1 MTGMKQAHPVSR
13 RKESQLEEV
22 QEIFRKLG
30 KKARDTVVIV
40 EGKKDRSSLRKLGV
54 EGKIVCMKNSRRI
67 LVDFLDQLQ
76 CREVILLV
84 DFDEYGSSLAQ
95 TITQYLEA
103 KRVKVNTVFW
113 KRIKGLVGR
122 YVKDVEGLPSYLEKL
137 KKSPHS

>member
-1 MTGMKQAHPVSR
+1 MRSMKQVHPVSR

-22 QEIFRKLG
+22 EEIFRKLG
-30 KKARDTVVIV
+30 KKARDTIVIV

-54 EGKIVCMKNSRRI
+54 EGKIVCMKNSRRV
-67 LVDFLDQLQ
+67 LVDFLDQLK

-84 DFDEYGSSLAQ
+84 DFDAYGSALVR

-113 KRIKGLVGR
+113 KRVRRLVGR
-122 YVKDVEGLPSYLEKL
+122 YVKDVEGLPSYVEKL

>member
-1 MTGMKQAHPVSR
+1 MRDMKQVHPVSR

-22 QEIFRKLG
+22 EEIFRKLG

-54 EGKIVCMKNSRRI
+54 EGKIVCMKNSRRV
-67 LVDFLDQLQ
+67 LVDFLDQLK

-84 DFDEYGSSLAQ
+84 DFDAYGSALVR

-113 KRIKGLVGR
+113 KSIRRLVGR
-122 YVKDVEGLPSYLEKL
+122 YVKDVEGLPSYVEKL

>member
-1 MTGMKQAHPVSR
+1 MRDMKQVHPVSR

-22 QEIFRKLG
+22 EEIFQKLG

-40 EGKKDRSSLRKLGV
+40 EGKNDRSSLRKLGV
-54 EGKIVCMKNSRRI
+54 EGKIVCMKNSRRV
-67 LVDFLDQLQ
+67 LVDFLDQLKCQ
-76 CREVILLV
+76 EVILLV
-84 DFDEYGSSLAQ
+84 DFDAYGSALTK

-113 KRIKGLVGR
+113 KRMRRLVGR

>member
-1 MTGMKQAHPVSR
+1 MRVMKRVHPPSR
-13 RKESQLEEV
+13 SKESQFEEV

-54 EGKIVCMKNSRRI
+54 EGKIICMKHSRRI

-76 CREVILLV
+76 CREVVLFV
-84 DFDEYGSSLAQ
+84 DFDEYGSSLTR

-113 KRIKGLVGR
+113 KRMKGLVGR

>member
-1 MTGMKQAHPVSR
+1 MRSMKQVHPVSR

-22 QEIFRKLG
+22 EEIFRKLG

-54 EGKIVCMKNSRRI
+54 EGKIVCMKNSRRV
-67 LVDFLDQLQ
+67 LVDFLDQLK

-84 DFDEYGSSLAQ
+84 DFDAYGSALVR

-113 KRIKGLVGR
+113 KRVRRLVGR
-122 YVKDVEGLPSYLEKL
+122 YVKDVEGLPSYVEKL

>member
-1 MTGMKQAHPVSR
+1 MRDMKQVHPVSR

-22 QEIFRKLG
+22 EEIFRKLG

-54 EGKIVCMKNSRRI
+54 EGKIVCMKNSRRV
-67 LVDFLDQLQ
+67 LVDFLDQLK

-84 DFDEYGSSLAQ
+84 DFDAYGSALVR

-113 KRIKGLVGR
+113 KRVRRLVGR
-122 YVKDVEGLPSYLEKL
+122 YVKDVEGLPSYVEKL